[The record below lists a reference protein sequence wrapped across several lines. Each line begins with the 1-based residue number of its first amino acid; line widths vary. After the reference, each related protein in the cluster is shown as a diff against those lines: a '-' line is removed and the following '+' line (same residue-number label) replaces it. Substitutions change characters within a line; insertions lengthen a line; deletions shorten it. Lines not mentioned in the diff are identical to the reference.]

1 MGNLKNIFSK
11 YEWPAAISASLIC
24 LLLAYPLFGVY
35 LFSPNSHMY
44 AFGGDA
50 FAIYYDIVWQVC
62 HGHGSMLNAMNYP
75 HGELI
80 FLTDAQGALSV
91 LLSWIHRNVFAIC
104 DYTIGIVHAL
114 NAWSFIVCAFI
125 MYYLLRA
132 VGADRVSSCFFSP
145 FISILSPHILR
156 IGGHFGLAYPFI
168 LPLSMLWFLRK
179 YKYPKMEWRDPAYI
193 GIMLFFTF
201 NNPYVGI
208 GAGGLLIAASILW
221 MLKDRNFKPGI
232 FAAISGLI
240 IIAIPYLYFKIND
253 PVQDRIKLQW
263 GFFNYYAK
271 PEGLFFTPGSLMDR
285 LAHWVYG
292 DGFNVDFESKINVGL
307 PVTLILSAYILLKIF
322 RSDSVKN
329 IRMNIAFKALAYG
342 SMLMFIY
349 ASAFIFMAF
358 DRAFTEE
365 KLGALLMFKAVAR
378 LAWPVY
384 FILTAA
390 AISILSQYLN
400 HKKAA
405 VKFAV
410 FFLFISLWL
419 WEIQVYVKPHFENIQ
434 HDNLFH
440 YKKKE
445 DILRLL
451 DYSPKKTNDFQA
463 ILGLPKMMM
472 WNDNFISDLHFNTQF
487 YSMRISQATGVP
499 MISSMLSRMSVSQMA
514 EALEFHSDPLID
526 KSLPSHFPNNKNILV
541 VLGKDHPP
549 LSAGEKWIVSVSDTL
564 LDADGFILLDLPLE
578 KIYDNEQ
585 INFVRQLVADNPES
599 PKSDVRHIHYND
611 NQSPYNYYGQ
621 GAGYFEKGTHLV
633 MEEVIDSPI
642 STHYMFSGWTRFDH
656 LRYGIGKFRFII
668 QNSNGEIIFDESPDT
683 RRSHDVHD
691 EWIRTSMWLPVEP
704 GCKIQVFFITN
715 RPLFIDELILRPD
728 NHNYWVTNSD
738 YILYNGFR
746 IPK

>member
-1 MGNLKNIFSK
+1 MGNVKDIFIK
-11 YEWPAAISASLIC
+11 YDWPAALSAALIC
-24 LLLAYPLFGVY
+24 LVLAYPLFGVY
-35 LFSPNSHMY
+35 LFSPNTHMY

-62 HGHGSMLNAMNYP
+62 HGNGNMLSAMNYP

-80 FLTDAQGALSV
+80 FLTDAQGALSM
-91 LLSWIHRNVFAIC
+91 LLSWIHRHVFAIC

-132 VGADRVSSCFFSP
+132 VGADRLTACAFSP
-145 FISILSPHILR
+145 FISILAPHILR

-168 LPLSMLWFLRK
+168 LPISMLWFLRK
-179 YKYPKMEWRDPAYI
+179 YHHPKAEWRDLAFI
-193 GIMLFFTF
+193 CIMLFFTF

-208 GAGGLLIAASILW
+208 GAAGLLILASIFRI
-221 MLKDRNFKPGI
+221 LKDKNFKPGI
-232 FAAISGLI
+232 FAAISGLL
-240 IIAIPYLYFKIND
+240 IIAVPYLYLKIND

-271 PEGLFFTPGSLMDR
+271 AEGFFFAPGSLMDR
-285 LAHWVYG
+285 LAQSVYG
-292 DGFNVDFESKINVGL
+292 SGFNVDFESKINVGL

-322 RSDSVKN
+322 RSDTVNN
-329 IRMNIAFKALAYG
+329 IRMNMAFKALTFG
-342 SMLMFIY
+342 SMVMFIY

-378 LAWPVY
+378 LAWPIY

-400 HKKAA
+400 QKKAS
-405 VKFAV
+405 VKFIV
-410 FFLFISLWL
+410 LFLFMSLWF
-419 WEIQVYVKPHFENIQ
+419 WEIQVYVKPHFENIK
-434 HDNLFH
+434 HDNYFNVR
-440 YKKKE
+440 KRD
-445 DILRLL
+445 DIQRLL
-451 DYSPKKTNDFQA
+451 AYSPKKPDDFQA
-463 ILGLPKMMM
+463 ILAIPKMMM

-499 MISSMLSRMSVSQMA
+499 LISSMLSRMSVSHMA
-514 EALEFHSDPLID
+514 ESLEFHADPLIE
-526 KSLPSHFPNNKNILV
+526 KSLPSKFPNNKNILV

-549 LSAGEKWIVSVSDTL
+549 LNGGEKWIVSVSDTL

-578 KIYDNEQ
+578 R
-585 INFVRQLVADNPES
+585 INNNDQVRLVRQLAAENPDGGA
-599 PKSDVRHIHYND
+599 SDVRHVHYND
-611 NQSPYNYYGQ
+611 QQSQYSYYGK

-633 MEEVIDSPI
+633 MEEVIESPL
-642 STHYMFSGWTRFDH
+642 SNHYMFSAWTRFDH

-683 RRSHDVHD
+683 RRSEDVHD
-691 EWIRTSMWLPVEP
+691 EWIRTGMWLPVQP
-704 GCKIQVFFITN
+704 GCKVQVFFVAN

-728 NHNYWVTNSD
+728 NQNYWVTND
-738 YILYNGFR
+738 DHILFNGFR
-746 IPK
+746 VLK